1 MGSYRQT
8 VIHLKQKNNK
18 KKEVINIYTIIDAIK
33 SKIINPKN
41 TWKLKDNG
49 YPDKVNML
57 GSEIGLR
64 LNEEIYIESK
74 IKGEFKGFFGFFR
87 RKTQECVILLN
98 FKLMMKYKLRIL
110 EEEKRAE
117 RESTQKN

>member
-1 MGSYRQT
+1 M
-8 VIHLKQKNNK
+8 
-18 KKEVINIYTIIDAIK
+18 INIYTIIDAIK

-74 IKGEFKGFFGFFR
+74 IKGEFFR

-110 EEEKRAE
+110 EEEKREE

>member
-1 MGSYRQT
+1 M
-8 VIHLKQKNNK
+8 
-18 KKEVINIYTIIDAIK
+18 INIYTIIDAIK

-87 RKTQECVILLN
+87 RKTQECMILLN

-117 RESTQKN
+117 IESTQKN